1 VCADE
6 PFGVTALRFGPF
18 AFGDPGQ
25 RTKSLH
31 EGDAAMRRDIV
42 IFDKPGP
49 VNTGQTVAAAV
60 ERAEALD
67 IRFLVVASTTG
78 DTAEA
83 LRQAVGDHDMK
94 VVCVTYHAGFQSGD
108 ETMPPERR
116 QGLRDMG
123 VEVVICPHALSG
135 VERSLKN
142 AFGAIGPVEL
152 MAYAYRRF
160 GEGMKVA
167 IEVAVMAADCATAP
181 TSEDIIAL
189 GGSGKGCDCA
199 IVLKAA
205 HQNNFFDLRVR
216 EIIAMV
222 RG

>member
-1 VCADE
+1 
-6 PFGVTALRFGPF
+6 
-18 AFGDPGQ
+18 
-25 RTKSLH
+25 
-31 EGDAAMRRDIV
+31 MRKDILY
-42 IFDKPGP
+42 FDRPGP
-49 VNTGQTVAAAV
+49 TNSDETIAAAV
-60 ERAEALD
+60 QRAEELG
-67 IRFLVVASTTG
+67 IRHLVVASTSG
-78 DTAEA
+78 DTAVK
-83 LRQAVGDHDMK
+83 LRQAVGDRDMH
-94 VVCVTYHAGFQSGD
+94 VVCVTYHAGFHGGD

-123 VEVVICPHALSG
+123 IDVVICPHALSG

-142 AFGAIGPVEL
+142 SFGTLGPVEL

-167 IEVAVMAADCATAP
+167 IEVAVMAADCAVVP
-181 TSEDIIAL
+181 TSGDIIAL
-189 GGSGKGCDCA
+189 GGSGKGCDAA

-222 RG
+222 SG